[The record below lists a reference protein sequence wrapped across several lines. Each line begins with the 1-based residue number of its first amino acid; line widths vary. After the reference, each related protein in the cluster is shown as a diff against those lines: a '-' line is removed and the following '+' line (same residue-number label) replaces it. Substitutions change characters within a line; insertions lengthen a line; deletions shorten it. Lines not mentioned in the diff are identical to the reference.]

1 MSETTFSRPDLTT
14 FLGLEALGLTAVGQF
29 LTAERAVI
37 ECRMPIGL
45 EDPLCKVCGAQGAA
59 RGTVARRLA
68 HVPVAWRPTELVVRV
83 RRFACRH
90 CRRVWRQDTNRLA
103 EPRARLTRSAV
114 KWGLRALGLE
124 CMSIS
129 RVAAALGIS
138 WHTANTAILA
148 SAQATLLDDP
158 HRFDGVEVLGVDE
171 HVWRHTKRGDK
182 YVTVIIDLTPVRDR
196 TGPARLLD
204 MTPGRSKKV
213 LKTWLAARDE
223 SWRQKVEVVAMD
235 GFTGFKSAAGEELP
249 KAHAVMDPFHVVSL
263 SGDRLDECRR
273 RVQRETTGRRGRKN
287 DPLHRARRTLLTG
300 ADLLTDAQAQRL
312 ENLFA
317 DERNAPVKATW
328 GVHQRLIQAY
338 RAQDPGLGKFLM
350 QRLISSLRQAVP
362 TGLEEVGALAR
373 TLTERSADIL
383 AYFDRPGT
391 SNGPTPSG
399 QRTPRAPARHR
410 PGIQK
415 PHPLHHPQPHPRR
428 TPQGP
433 PDGNRLRIRLAP
445 PTTPSNAK
453 SPSRAAAWAR
463 SSCRPCS
470 TRPCGR
476 RSTATT
482 RSASPR
488 T

>member
-1 MSETTFSRPDLTT
+1 
-14 FLGLEALGLTAVGQF
+14 
-29 LTAERAVI
+29 
-37 ECRMPIGL
+37 
-45 EDPLCKVCGAQGAA
+45 
-59 RGTVARRLA
+59 
-68 HVPVAWRPTELVVRV
+68 
-83 RRFACRH
+83 
-90 CRRVWRQDTNRLA
+90 
-103 EPRARLTRSAV
+103 
-114 KWGLRALGLE
+114 
-124 CMSIS
+124 
-129 RVAAALGIS
+129 
-138 WHTANTAILA
+138 
-148 SAQATLLDDP
+148 
-158 HRFDGVEVLGVDE
+158 
-171 HVWRHTKRGDK
+171 
-182 YVTVIIDLTPVRDR
+182 
-196 TGPARLLD
+196 
-204 MTPGRSKKV
+204 
-213 LKTWLAARDE
+213 
-223 SWRQKVEVVAMD
+223 
-235 GFTGFKSAAGEELP
+235 
-249 KAHAVMDPFHVVSL
+249 MDPFHVVSL

-433 PDGNRLRIRLAP
+433 PDGNRLRIR
-445 PTTPSNAK
+445 
-453 SPSRAAAWAR
+453 
-463 SSCRPCS
+463 
-470 TRPCGR
+470 
-476 RSTATT
+476 
-482 RSASPR
+482 
-488 T
+488 